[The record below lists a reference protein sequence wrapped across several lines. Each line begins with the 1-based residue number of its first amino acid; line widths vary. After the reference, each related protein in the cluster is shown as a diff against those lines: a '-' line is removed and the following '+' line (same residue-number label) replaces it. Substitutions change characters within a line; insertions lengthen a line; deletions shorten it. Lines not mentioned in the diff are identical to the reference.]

1 MDGFDPHISGCALLT
16 DSKICNVEIARN
28 ECVKELIDISK

>member
-1 MDGFDPHISGCALLT
+1 MDGLDLSSINLILWAY
-16 DSKICNVEIARN
+16 SKICNVEIARN